1 MPRCPL
7 ILAFSLLAH
16 AASAGSLENRMV
28 VLDHARGAVVR
39 GNSPLGVKPDLT
51 VKPETFTE
59 KASRTRPWARRTNPL
74 FALDAEGVDD
84 IHLAYANETAPVLV
98 LSNRTE
104 SALALTG
111 GIRLSR
117 VGGREIHAFDAS
129 GVLPAGGV
137 RRFPLEKGLVKGVWS
152 AVAELETPD
161 ARAVSETRFGVV
173 RRRAVTP
180 PSAPGEFR
188 AGFNYHM
195 ARYADADNA
204 KCLKALV
211 QSGAKLVRASIGATF
226 GVVKPKEA
234 VCDWT
239 KPDRCLAL
247 LERNGLALDT
257 IVYGTPDWAVDEKH
271 SGLSWTLG
279 RWRTPV
285 RRGAFREFCRALAAR
300 YGTRIAWYEIG
311 NEWDLIPPE
320 AMNTDEAIEMQ
331 REGYEGVKKG
341 CPEAKVIPNGWAVV
355 HSDVIPHRTQR
366 DMQERMMT
374 EAVDFYDAHPVH
386 QHGPYR
392 EYRRRLAEFF
402 AWRKARGIVRKPW
415 YSNETAQTTSNVGEE
430 RIAECV
436 WQKILHAWAHGSV
449 DYIWYNLRAIGFG
462 PYDGESGYGVVTGD
476 FYPRATYAAFAG
488 LTSCFEGL
496 KPDAIVHEGESRDL
510 YRFAGNGRTVLVG
523 WDLRA
528 TSNSVIRIRTDA
540 KRAFAADLYDNRT
553 EVPVAGGEVA
563 FAIGRTPAALI
574 LEGATTVVPD
584 EEDLRRGEQKE
595 ILDIVL
601 DGKGHHF
608 TLHDSDD
615 VFEMYKADPANFDKV
630 WKGWWDLIADI
641 DISVADGR
649 LKIRAKTNDEKLAAA
664 DALVVLVDG
673 AETRFPVAASRE
685 KGAIYR
691 GDVPC
696 PAADSIIEIRV
707 EDDDGLGKEGWITT
721 GRFRIRSKDL
731 P

>member
-1 MPRCPL
+1 M
-7 ILAFSLLAH
+7 
-16 AASAGSLENRMV
+16 
-28 VLDHARGAVVR
+28 
-39 GNSPLGVKPDLT
+39 
-51 VKPETFTE
+51 
-59 KASRTRPWARRTNPL
+59 
-74 FALDAEGVDD
+74 
-84 IHLAYANETAPVLV
+84 
-98 LSNRTE
+98 
-104 SALALTG
+104 
-111 GIRLSR
+111 
-117 VGGREIHAFDAS
+117 
-129 GVLPAGGV
+129 
-137 RRFPLEKGLVKGVWS
+137 
-152 AVAELETPD
+152 
-161 ARAVSETRFGVV
+161 

-320 AMNTDEAIEMQ
+320 AMDTDEAIEMQ
-331 REGYEGVKKG
+331 REGYEGVKAG

-402 AWRKARGIVRKPW
+402 AWRKAKGIARKPW

-488 LTSCFEGL
+488 LTSCFERHAAGL
-496 KPDAIVHEGESRDL
+496 HRRHLGTYRREAELLPRPCLPERGGHGEAVCRRVCRHRRAVRHE
-510 YRFAGNGRTVLVG
+510 V
-523 WDLRA
+523 
-528 TSNSVIRIRTDA
+528 
-540 KRAFAADLYDNRT
+540 
-553 EVPVAGGEVA
+553 
-563 FAIGRTPAALI
+563 
-574 LEGATTVVPD
+574 
-584 EEDLRRGEQKE
+584 RRGIHGLRSAREGGGMEHAAQ
-595 ILDIVL
+595 DNP
-601 DGKGHHF
+601 GRHRRAPCARHPPC
-608 TLHDSDD
+608 TRDS
-615 VFEMYKADPANFDKV
+615 
-630 WKGWWDLIADI
+630 
-641 DISVADGR
+641 
-649 LKIRAKTNDEKLAAA
+649 
-664 DALVVLVDG
+664 
-673 AETRFPVAASRE
+673 
-685 KGAIYR
+685 
-691 GDVPC
+691 
-696 PAADSIIEIRV
+696 
-707 EDDDGLGKEGWITT
+707 
-721 GRFRIRSKDL
+721 
-731 P
+731 